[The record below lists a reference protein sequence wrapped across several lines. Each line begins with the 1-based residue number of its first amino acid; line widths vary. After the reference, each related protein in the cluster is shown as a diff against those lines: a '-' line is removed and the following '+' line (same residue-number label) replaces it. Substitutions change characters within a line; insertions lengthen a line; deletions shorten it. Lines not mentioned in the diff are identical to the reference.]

1 TVTRGA
7 TSALLRYTS
16 AMATIQIR
24 DLPEETYE
32 VIRKRARSQG
42 QSIQSYM
49 RDRLVADAASPKPA
63 DVCDTVDTLR
73 ATEPTPDAGGAAAD
87 VRAIR
92 GDCIR
97 H

>member
-1 TVTRGA
+1 M
-7 TSALLRYTS
+7 RYTS

-49 RDRLVADAASPKPA
+49 RDRLVEDAASPTAA
-63 DVCDTVDTLR
+63 DIWDTVDELR
-73 ATEPTPDAGGAAAD
+73 AAEPTPNAGGAAGD

-92 GDCIR
+92 GD
-97 H
+97 

>member
-1 TVTRGA
+1 MAR
-7 TSALLRYTS
+7 LRYTS

-32 VIRKRARSQG
+32 TIRKRARARG

-49 RDRLVADAASPKPA
+49 HDRLIADAASPTA
-63 DVCDTVDTLR
+63 DDVWDTIDQLR
-73 ATEPTPDAGGAAAD
+73 EQNTGAGATTEQIVAD

-92 GDCIR
+92 GD
-97 H
+97 

>member
-1 TVTRGA
+1 M
-7 TSALLRYTS
+7 RYTS

-49 RDRLVADAASPKPA
+49 RDRLVEDAASPTAA
-63 DVCDTVDTLR
+63 DIWDTVDELR
-73 ATEPTPDAGGAAAD
+73 AAEPTPNAGGAAAD

-92 GDCIR
+92 GD
-97 H
+97 